1 MIQSS
6 YIVDLETVT
15 VCQIMVDNDADFQY
29 MSFDMCKGEAIL
41 FETVAQFTDLAEDKY
56 KQRCLNI
63 NSVFNEQQQSI
74 VMISCWRCFVDQNFS
89 FERLSILFLSWWI
102 IKTMWVKRQFI
113 YRSIDRLTSRCFLMS
128 KWISTEL
135 MNSIARSLSMSSDYR
150 SLKQCDFLR
159 KMRVLWKL
167 IVKDF

>member
-74 VMISCWRCFVDQNFS
+74 VMISC
-89 FERLSILFLSWWI
+89 
-102 IKTMWVKRQFI
+102 
-113 YRSIDRLTSRCFLMS
+113 
-128 KWISTEL
+128 
-135 MNSIARSLSMSSDYR
+135 
-150 SLKQCDFLR
+150 
-159 KMRVLWKL
+159 
-167 IVKDF
+167 